1 MADQQG
7 DLLCNLTETA
17 SWSILYCATC
27 QPATLPATITKHNV
41 YAWAKTATCPQCAK
55 SWSWC
60 SSCTKVYK
68 RYSEESQLYNHNYKK
83 HKKNKFNGNDNNTE
97 NNNGPCLEGGVEDML
112 NEASP
117 RLPNFKF
124 NGGHNV
130 NYFKNQA
137 AGNLGSAYLVGQSHF
152 RLDNVAADMNLKEVD
167 LHINI
172 ATLVSRITRV
182 DRDLLAI
189 ILKQVTA
196 DV

>member
-1 MADQQG
+1 
-7 DLLCNLTETA
+7 
-17 SWSILYCATC
+17 
-27 QPATLPATITKHNV
+27 
-41 YAWAKTATCPQCAK
+41 
-55 SWSWC
+55 
-60 SSCTKVYK
+60 
-68 RYSEESQLYNHNYKK
+68 
-83 HKKNKFNGNDNNTE
+83 
-97 NNNGPCLEGGVEDML
+97 ML

-137 AGNLGSAYLVGQSHF
+137 AGNLGSAYLVGQSYF

>member
-1 MADQQG
+1 
-7 DLLCNLTETA
+7 
-17 SWSILYCATC
+17 
-27 QPATLPATITKHNV
+27 
-41 YAWAKTATCPQCAK
+41 
-55 SWSWC
+55 
-60 SSCTKVYK
+60 
-68 RYSEESQLYNHNYKK
+68 
-83 HKKNKFNGNDNNTE
+83 
-97 NNNGPCLEGGVEDML
+97 ML

-117 RLPNFKF
+117 QLPNFKF
-124 NGGHNV
+124 NGDHSV

-137 AGNLGSAYLVGQSHF
+137 AGNLGSAYLVVQSHF

-167 LHINI
+167 MHINI

>member
-1 MADQQG
+1 
-7 DLLCNLTETA
+7 
-17 SWSILYCATC
+17 
-27 QPATLPATITKHNV
+27 
-41 YAWAKTATCPQCAK
+41 
-55 SWSWC
+55 
-60 SSCTKVYK
+60 
-68 RYSEESQLYNHNYKK
+68 
-83 HKKNKFNGNDNNTE
+83 
-97 NNNGPCLEGGVEDML
+97 ML

-124 NGGHNV
+124 NGDHNV

-167 LHINI
+167 MHINI